1 MVMPAGVPYSSGA
14 VGEVAALT
22 YRTPLLLVL
31 EPTGGKG
38 REAWLALASQWRDRG
53 VVLPDLD
60 EPERTI
66 AVLHQATGANV
77 VYVGSERYLWGYLAA
92 IHEAFR
98 ATTYGVRLK
107 SGLRRSP
114 SAVR

>member
-1 MVMPAGVPYSSGA
+1 MGSQ
-14 VGEVAALT
+14 
-22 YRTPLLLVL
+22 
-31 EPTGGKG
+31 
-38 REAWLALASQWRDRG
+38 RESWLSLASQWRDRG

-66 AVLHQATGANV
+66 AVLRRATGTNI

-98 ATTYGVRLK
+98 AVAA
-107 SGLRRSP
+107 
-114 SAVR
+114 SAPFTRAGF